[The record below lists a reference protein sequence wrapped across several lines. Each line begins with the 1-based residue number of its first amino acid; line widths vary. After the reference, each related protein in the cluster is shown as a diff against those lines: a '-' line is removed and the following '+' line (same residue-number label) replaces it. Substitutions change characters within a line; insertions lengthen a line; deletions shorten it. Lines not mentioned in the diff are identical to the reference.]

1 MPRHVALLRAIN
13 VGGHI
18 VKMDA
23 LRAHCEGCGLTN
35 VETFI
40 ASGNVIFDSRA
51 AAPALEAK
59 LEKQLRGKLGYDVA
73 TFIRSVPELQAVV
86 RTAES
91 KRQDARNIYVGFMR
105 APVAPAAQKAV
116 QALAGS
122 GERFAF
128 DGREIYWLTG
138 SNMLDSK
145 FSYAVLEKLT
155 KSPAT
160 FRNITTVT
168 KLAAKYSQEV
178 R

>member
-1 MPRHVALLRAIN
+1 MARHVALLRAIN

-23 LRAHCEGCGLTN
+23 LRAHCEGCGLSN

-51 AAPALEAK
+51 GAASLESK
-59 LEKQLRGKLGYDVA
+59 IEKQLRAKLGYDVA
-73 TFIRSVPELQAVV
+73 TFIRSMAELQAVV
-86 RTAES
+86 KTAAS
-91 KRQDARNIYVGFMR
+91 KREDAKNVYVGFMR
-105 APVAPAAQKAV
+105 APLSPDAQKGV
-116 QALAGS
+116 LALAS
-122 GERFAF
+122 KGEQFLF
-128 DGREIYWLTG
+128 SGREIYWMTP

-145 FSYAVLEKLT
+145 FSYAALEKLA

-168 KLAAKYSQEV
+168 KIAEKY

>member
-1 MPRHVALLRAIN
+1 MARHVAFLRAIN

-23 LRAHCEGCGLTN
+23 LRAHCESCGLSN

-51 AAPALEAK
+51 GAAALEAK
-59 LEKQLRGKLGYDVA
+59 IAKQLRARLGYEVE

-86 RTAES
+86 KTADS
-91 KRQDARNIYVGFMR
+91 RRNGARNIYVGFMR
-105 APVAPAAQKAV
+105 APAAAAVQKAV
-116 QALAGS
+116 QALAVK
-122 GERFAF
+122 GERFVF

-138 SNMLDSK
+138 TNMLDSK
-145 FSYAVLEKLT
+145 FSYATLEKLT
-155 KSPAT
+155 KAPAT

-168 KLAAKYSQEV
+168 KLAEKYA
-178 R
+178 

>member
-1 MPRHVALLRAIN
+1 MARHIAFLRAIN

-23 LRAHCEGCGLTN
+23 LRGHCEACGLTS

-51 AAPALEAK
+51 SAAALEAR
-59 LEKQLRGKLGYDVA
+59 LEKQLHAKLGYDVA
-73 TFIRSVPELQAVV
+73 TFVRGVPELQAVV
-86 RTAES
+86 KTAAS
-91 KRQDARNIYVGFMR
+91 KRAGAANVYVGFLKA
-105 APVAPAAQKAV
+105 APSSEAQKRV
-116 QALAGS
+116 LALAGA

-128 DGREIYWLTG
+128 TGREMYWFTDRG
-138 SNMLDSK
+138 VSDSK
-145 FSYAVLEKLT
+145 FTYAAFERIA

-168 KLAAKYSQEV
+168 KLADKYA
-178 R
+178 